1 MSTGA
6 RRAYR
11 NARLLDPATG
21 LDARG
26 ALLTEDGTIADL
38 GPGLFA
44 DGVPEGIETV
54 DCGGH
59 ALSPGLIDMR
69 AFVGEPGAGHK
80 ETLASASRA
89 AAAGGVTTLVAMP
102 DTEPVIDDVS
112 LVELLARRARDSAI
126 VGVHPTAAITKGLG
140 GVEMTEFGSLAA
152 AGAVAFTDGTRTVAN
167 ARVMRRAL
175 SYASAFDV
183 LIDHFPQEPSLSE
196 EGCMNEGEIS
206 TRLGLTG
213 IPSAAEAIALD
224 RDLRLVAL
232 TETRY
237 HASHLSTAAAI
248 ASMRAAKAQGLPVS
262 CSAAPHHFALNEAE
276 VGEYRTFAKT
286 TPPLRAEP
294 DRRAVVE
301 GLADGTIDVIASGH
315 APQDQESKRRPF
327 AQAAYGIAGLETM
340 LPLAL
345 ELHHNGQVPLLAVL
359 GAMTAAPARLL
370 RLRCGVLKA
379 GAPADL
385 TLIDLEMPWRIDPE
399 AFRSKSKNSP
409 FEDRPVQ
416 GRALRTVVAGKEVYN
431 GDPAVPQV

>member
-1 MSTGA
+1 MSGGP
-6 RRAYR
+6 RRAYCG
-11 NARLLDPATG
+11 ARLIDPASG
-21 LDARG
+21 LDTPG
-26 ALLTEDGTIADL
+26 ALLTENGTIADL
-38 GPGLFA
+38 GPTLFA
-44 DGVPEGIETV
+44 DGVPEGIEAV
-54 DCGGH
+54 DCAGH
-59 ALSPGLIDMR
+59 VLCPGLIDMR

-112 LVELLARRARDSAI
+112 LVELLARRAREHAI
-126 VGVHPTAAITKGLG
+126 VRVHPTAAITKGLG
-140 GVEMTEFGSLAA
+140 GAEMTEFGSLAA

-175 SYASAFDV
+175 LYASAFDV
-183 LIDHFPQEPSLSE
+183 LIDHFPQEPSLTE
-196 EGCMNEGEIS
+196 EGCMNEGEVA
-206 TRLGLTG
+206 TRLGLAG
-213 IPSAAEAIALD
+213 IPAAAEAIALD

-248 ASMRAAKAQGLPVS
+248 DAMRVAKARGLAVS

-286 TPPLRAEP
+286 APPLRAES

-345 ELHHNGQVPLLAVL
+345 ELHHNSGVALLAVL
-359 GAMTAAPARLL
+359 GTMTAAPARLL
-370 RLRCGVLKA
+370 RLAGGVLKA

-385 TLIDLEMPWRIDPE
+385 TLIDLDAPWRIEPDR
-399 AFRSKSKNSP
+399 FRSKSKNSP

-416 GRALRTVVAGKEVYN
+416 GRALRTVVAGADVYN
-431 GDPAVPQV
+431 ADLAGPAG

>member
-1 MSTGA
+1 MNAGS
-6 RRAYR
+6 RRAYL
-11 NARLLDPATG
+11 NARLLDPISG
-21 LDARG
+21 LDAPG

-44 DGVPEGIETV
+44 DGVPDGIDAI
-54 DCGGH
+54 DCAGH
-59 ALSPGLIDMR
+59 ALCPGLIDMR

-112 LVELLARRARDSAI
+112 LVELMARRARDSAI
-126 VGVHPTAAITKGLG
+126 VRVQPTAAITKGLG
-140 GVEMTEFGSLAA
+140 GTEMTEFGSLAE

-183 LIDHFPQEPSLSE
+183 LIDHFPQEPSLAE
-196 EGCMNEGEIS
+196 NGCMNEGEVA
-206 TRLGLTG
+206 TRLGLAG
-213 IPSAAEAIALD
+213 IPAEAEAIALD

-248 ASMRAAKAQGLPVS
+248 ESMRAAKARGLAVS
-262 CSAAPHHFALNEAE
+262 CSAAPHHFALNETE

-286 TPPLRAEP
+286 APPLRAES

-327 AQAAYGIAGLETM
+327 AQAEYGIAGLETM
-340 LPLAL
+340 LTLAL
-345 ELHHNGQVPLLAVL
+345 ELHHNGQVPLLVLL

-370 RLRCGVLKA
+370 RLEGGVLKA

-385 TLIDLEMPWRIDPE
+385 TLVDLDSPWRIDPDR
-399 AFRSKSKNSP
+399 FRSKSKNSP

-416 GRALRTVVAGKEVYN
+416 GRALRTVVAGTEVYN
-431 GDPAVPQV
+431 ADPAGPAG

>member
-1 MSTGA
+1 MSAGA

-21 LDARG
+21 LDTPG

-54 DCGGH
+54 DCAGH
-59 ALSPGLIDMR
+59 TLCPGLIDMR

-112 LVELLARRARDSAI
+112 LVELLARRARDSSI
-126 VGVHPTAAITKGLG
+126 VRVHPTAAITKGLG
-140 GVEMTEFGSLAA
+140 GAEMTEFGSLAA
-152 AGAVAFTDGTRTVAN
+152 AGAVAFTDGTHTVAN

-196 EGCMNEGEIS
+196 EGCMNEGEVA
-206 TRLGLTG
+206 TRLGLAG
-213 IPSAAEAIALD
+213 IPAAAEAIALD

-262 CSAAPHHFALNEAE
+262 CSAAPHHFALNEWE

-345 ELHHNGQVPLLAVL
+345 ELHHNAQVPLMAVL

-370 RLRCGVLKA
+370 GLPCGVLRS

-385 TLIDLEMPWRIDPE
+385 TLIDLEAPWRIDPD

-416 GRALRTVVAGKEVYN
+416 GRALRTVVAGREVYN
-431 GDPAVPQV
+431 ADPDGPTG

>member
-1 MSTGA
+1 MSAGG
-6 RRAYR
+6 RRAYCD
-11 NARLLDPATG
+11 ARLLDPASG
-21 LDARG
+21 LDSRG
-26 ALLTEDGTIADL
+26 ALLTEDGIIADL
-38 GPGLFA
+38 GPGLFS

-54 DCGGH
+54 DCAGH
-59 ALSPGLIDMR
+59 ALCPGLIDMR
-69 AFVGEPGAGHK
+69 AFLGEPGASHK
-80 ETLASASRA
+80 ETLASASHA

-112 LVELLARRARDSAI
+112 LVELMARRARDSAI
-126 VGVHPTAAITKGLG
+126 VHVHPTAAITKGLG
-140 GVEMTEFGSLAA
+140 GAEMTEFGSLAA
-152 AGAVAFTDGTRTVAN
+152 AGAVAFTDGTHTVAN

-183 LIDHFPQEPSLSE
+183 LIDHFPQEPSLAE
-196 EGCMNEGEIS
+196 DGCMNEGEVA
-206 TRLGLTG
+206 TRLGLAG
-213 IPSAAEAIALD
+213 IPPAAEAIALD

-237 HASHLSTAAAI
+237 HASHLSTAAALDSI
-248 ASMRAAKAQGLPVS
+248 RAAKARGLPVS
-262 CSAAPHHFALNEAE
+262 CSAAPHHFALNETE

-286 TPPLRAEP
+286 APPLRAES

-315 APQDQESKRRPF
+315 APQDQESKRHPF
-327 AQAAYGIAGLETM
+327 AQAECGIAGLETM

-345 ELHHNGQVPLLAVL
+345 ELYHNDQVPLLAVL

-370 RLRCGVLKA
+370 RLECGALES

-385 TLIDLEMPWRIDPE
+385 TLIDLEAPWRIDPE

-416 GRALRTVVAGKEVYN
+416 GRALRTVVAGREVYAAN
-431 GDPAVPQV
+431 PKR

>member
-1 MSTGA
+1 MSVGP
-6 RRAYR
+6 RRAYL
-11 NARLLDPATG
+11 NARLIDPASG
-21 LDARG
+21 LDGPG
-26 ALLTEDGTIADL
+26 ALLTEDGVIADL
-38 GPGLFA
+38 GPRLFA
-44 DGVPEGIETV
+44 EGVPEGIETV
-54 DCGGH
+54 DCAGH
-59 ALSPGLIDMR
+59 VLCPGLIDMR
-69 AFVGEPGAGHK
+69 AYLGEPGAGHK
-80 ETLASASRA
+80 ETLASASHA

-112 LVELLARRARDSAI
+112 LVELLARRARDNAI
-126 VGVHPTAAITKGLG
+126 VRVHPTAAITKGLG
-140 GVEMTEFGSLAA
+140 GAEMTEFGSLAA
-152 AGAVAFTDGTRTVAN
+152 AGAVAFSDGTRTVAN

-196 EGCMNEGEIS
+196 EGCMNEGEVA
-206 TRLGLTG
+206 TRLGLAG
-213 IPSAAEAIALD
+213 IPAAAEAIALD

-232 TETRY
+232 TETTRY

-248 ASMRAAKAQGLPVS
+248 DSMRAAKAMGLPVS
-262 CSAAPHHFALNEAE
+262 CSAAPHHFALNESE

-286 TPPLRAEP
+286 APPLRAES

-301 GLADGTIDVIASGH
+301 GLADGTIDVISSGH

-327 AQAAYGIAGLETM
+327 AQAAYGISGLETM

-370 RLRCGVLKA
+370 RLECGVLEA
-379 GAPADL
+379 GVPADL
-385 TLIDLEMPWRIDPE
+385 VLIDLEVPWRIDPE

-416 GRALRTVVAGKEVYN
+416 GRAHRTVVAGVEVY
-431 GDPAVPQV
+431 GASPKR